1 MRTVL
6 TLACVAALLAGC
18 GQQATA
24 EKADTATGSVAPA
37 PAATQTF
44 QAGSMPIHPVQ
55 VNATL
60 TSLTGVDTAEAAMS
74 GRVTRA
80 DAQEFCERDPNG
92 DSARSSVDEC
102 VSATL
107 ASETAEGATGA
118 HMASADCVAGTLSSS
133 DWGDFRLTG
142 TEKRHEGSATL
153 HPVFINPEGGQ
164 ALGNAGGEY
173 PVTAMFEILCPARAA
188 AWKAS

>member
-6 TLACVAALLAGC
+6 TLTGVAALLVGC
-18 GQQATA
+18 SQQAPTG
-24 EKADTATGSVAPA
+24 KADTATAAAAPA
-37 PAATQTF
+37 STATRAF

-60 TSLTGVDTAEAAMS
+60 TSLTGVDTAQAAMS
-74 GRVTRA
+74 GRVTQA

-102 VSATL
+102 VSSTL
-107 ASETAEGATGA
+107 ASETAEDATGA
-118 HMASADCVAGTLSSS
+118 HTASADCVAGTLSSS

-142 TEKRHEGSATL
+142 TEDRYESGQL
-153 HPVFINPEGGQ
+153 YPVFVNSDGAQVTGNGDGGSS
-164 ALGNAGGEY
+164 AGSLFT
-173 PVTAMFEILCPARAA
+173 VLCPARAA

>member
-6 TLACVAALLAGC
+6 TLTCVAALLGGC
-18 GQQATA
+18 SQQAPA
-24 EKADTATGSVAPA
+24 EKADTATAAAAAAPA
-37 PAATQTF
+37 PAFT
-44 QAGSMPIHPVQ
+44 AGSMPIHPVQ

-60 TSLTGVDTAEAAMS
+60 TSLTGVDTADASMS
-74 GRVTRA
+74 GRVAQA

-92 DSARSSVDEC
+92 DSARSSVGEC
-102 VSATL
+102 VSSTL
-107 ASETAEGATGA
+107 ASETAEGGTGE
-118 HMASADCVAGTLSSS
+118 HTASADCVAGTLSSS

-142 TEKRHEGSATL
+142 TEKRYESSATL
-153 HPVFINPEGGQ
+153 YPVFINPEGGQ